1 MSDAHTTPAAT
12 SPGQG
17 LYGVMAEFTTPDA
30 LIEAARR
37 ARAEGFTKVEAYTP
51 FPIEEVSEVLGHK
64 TKMPLI
70 VLIGGLLGMLGGYG
84 LQYWTQVIVYPMNI
98 GGRPFHSWPA
108 FIVPTFE
115 TTILGAS
122 LAAVIGMIV
131 VNGLPQPY
139 HPVFNV
145 PGFER
150 ASSDRYFLVVESTD
164 PKFDHDG
171 VRRLFQGLS
180 SSEVS
185 DVSH

>member
-1 MSDAHTTPAAT
+1 MNEHNTPV
-12 SPGQG
+12 PGQG
-17 LYGVMAEFTTPDA
+17 LYGVMAEFSTPDA
-30 LIEAARR
+30 LIEAARQ
-37 ARAEGFTKVEAYTP
+37 ARQTGFTKVEAYTP

-64 TKMPLI
+64 TKLPLI
-70 VLIGGLLGMLGGYG
+70 VLLGGLAGMIGGYA

-115 TTILGAS
+115 TTILGAALS
-122 LAAVIGMIV
+122 AVIGMIV

-164 PKFDHDG
+164 PKFDHGG
-171 VRRLFQGLS
+171 VRRFFQDLNS
-180 SSEVS
+180 NEVS